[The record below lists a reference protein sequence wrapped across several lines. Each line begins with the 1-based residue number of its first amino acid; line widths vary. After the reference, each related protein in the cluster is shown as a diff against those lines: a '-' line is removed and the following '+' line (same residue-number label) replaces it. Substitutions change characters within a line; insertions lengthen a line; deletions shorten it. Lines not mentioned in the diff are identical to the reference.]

1 MLKLYSIFHLNLMF
15 SSLEEESRRTVI
27 NQCYWPILNLSAKG
41 YKIGVEMTGYTLE
54 LIMSLDPLWV
64 EKFKILLND
73 NKIELIGSGYTQ
85 VIGPLVPS
93 ELNDWNQKLGMEMYY
108 NLLGVKPKIVLVNEM
123 AFSSGI
129 IEHYINNG
137 YKAIIMEWNNPRKY
151 HPEWD
156 NQYLYY
162 AQKAINQQGIDI
174 NLIWADSI
182 AFQKFQRYAHGE
194 MSIDSYFKYLES
206 HQSSELRFF
215 PFYTSDAEVFDY
227 RPGRFKTEV
236 TQSLDVSEWNRI
248 EILMKKISQSEK
260 IKFVLPSEVIEGK
273 KNKFGGQI
281 LSLESTEQPIPVKKQ
296 NKYNINRWALTGR
309 NDIWLNTI
317 CYKFYKIILELNQAE
332 YWKKLCFLWSSD
344 FRTHITSKRWEKLLD
359 EVKIFAFE
367 IGLQEECN
375 EVEKEIRIE
384 YDIKKNDTK
393 KIKYKQVINSH
404 LELIFN
410 LSKGCSIHSY
420 KPYGFEKSIMGTI
433 EHGYFEDIEYGVDFF
448 TGHTVIEQLGKHKI
462 TDLAFSN
469 YKITEK
475 EDSYTLSSDLLVDK
489 IRFENTTIIEKGIIT
504 LIKKISLPFRDNQI
518 IHPFHFTFI
527 SDLWDRNSLYFATH
541 NGSNFIETFQINNQ
555 DFDHGDNH
563 SFLISAKHGL
573 GNTKG
578 EVIIGDK
585 NKKLVFKTNL
595 KKSLLIPSI
604 LYKTVDGDKFLFR
617 LTYSAQEIDETSR
630 TSQTPESIIA
640 QISVNCIPNHL

>member
-1 MLKLYSIFHLNLMF
+1 MF
-15 SSLEEESRRTVI
+15 SSLEVESRRTVI
-27 NQCYWPILNLSAKG
+27 KQCYWPILNLSAEG
-41 YKIGVEMTGYTLE
+41 YRIGVEMTGYTLE

-93 ELNDWNQKLGMEMYY
+93 EVNDWNQKLGMEMYY

-156 NQYLYY
+156 NQCRYY

-236 TQSLDVSEWNRI
+236 THSLDISEWNRI

-260 IKFVLPSEVIEGK
+260 IKFVLPSEVIDGK

-317 CYKFYKIILELNQAE
+317 CYKFYEIILELNQAE
-332 YWKKLCFLWSSD
+332 YWRKLCFLWSSD

-393 KIKYKQVINSH
+393 KINYKQVINSH

-410 LSKGCSIHSY
+410 LSKGCLIHSY

-462 TDLAFSN
+462 TDLAYSN

-527 SDLWDRNSLYFATH
+527 SDLWDIDSLYFATH

-585 NKKLVFKTNL
+585 DKKLVFKTKL
-595 KKSLLIPSI
+595 KKSFLIPSI
-604 LYKTVDGDKFLFR
+604 LYKIVDGDKFLLR
-617 LTYSAQEIDETSR
+617 LTYSAQEIDETFR
-630 TSQTPESIIA
+630 TSQVPESIIA
-640 QISVNCIPNHL
+640 QISVNCISNHL

>member
-1 MLKLYSIFHLNLMF
+1 MF
-15 SSLEEESRRTVI
+15 SSLEVSERETVI
-27 NQCYWPILNLSAKG
+27 KKCYWPLLSLAEKG
-41 YKIGVEMTGYTLE
+41 YKLGVELTGNTLE
-54 LIMSLDPLWV
+54 IIMSLDPSWI
-64 EKFKILLND
+64 EKFKVLLSE
-73 NKIELIGSGYTQ
+73 KKLELICSGYSQ
-85 VIGPLVPS
+85 LIGPLVPS
-93 ELNDWNQKLGMEMYY
+93 EINDWNQKLGFEVYQ
-108 NLLGVKPKIVLVNEM
+108 NLLGVTPKIALVNEM

-156 NQYLYY
+156 NQYRYY

-236 TQSLDVSEWNRI
+236 TQSLDISEWNRI

-317 CYKFYKIILELNQAE
+317 CYKFYEIILELNQAE
-332 YWKKLCFLWSSD
+332 YWKKLCFFWSSD

-375 EVEKEIRIE
+375 QVEKEIRTE

-410 LSKGCSIHSY
+410 LSKGGLIHSY

-448 TGHTVIEQLGKHKI
+448 TGHTLIEQLGKHKI
-462 TDLAFSN
+462 TDLAYSN

-527 SDLWDRNSLYFATH
+527 SDLWDIDSLYFATH

-585 NKKLVFKTNL
+585 DKKLVFKTNL
-595 KKSLLIPSI
+595 KKSFLIPLI
-604 LYKTVDGDKFLFR
+604 LYKIVDGDKFLLR
-617 LTYSAQEIDETSR
+617 LTYSAQEIDETFR
-630 TSQTPESIIA
+630 TSQIPESIIA

>member
-1 MLKLYSIFHLNLMF
+1 MF
-15 SSLEEESRRTVI
+15 SSLEVESRRTVI
-27 NQCYWPILNLSAKG
+27 KQCYWPILNLSAEG
-41 YKIGVEMTGYTLE
+41 YKIGIEMTGYTLE

-93 ELNDWNQKLGMEMYY
+93 EVNDWNQKLGMEMYY

-156 NQYLYY
+156 NQYRYY

-236 TQSLDVSEWNRI
+236 TQTLDVSEWNRI

-260 IKFVLPSEVIEGK
+260 IKFVLPSEVNEGQ

-281 LSLESTEQPIPVKKQ
+281 LSLESTEQLIPVKKQ
-296 NKYNINRWALTGR
+296 SKYNINRWALTGR
-309 NDIWLNTI
+309 NDLWLNTI
-317 CYKFYKIILELNQAE
+317 CYKFYEIILDLNQAE
-332 YWKKLCFLWSSD
+332 YWRKLCFLWSSD
-344 FRTHITSKRWEKLLD
+344 FRTHITSKRWEKLLE
-359 EVKIFAFE
+359 EVKIFALE
-367 IGLQEECN
+367 IGLQEEFN

-393 KIKYKQVINSH
+393 KIKYKKVISSD

-410 LSKGCSIHSY
+410 LSKGCLIHSY

-433 EHGYFEDIEYGVDFF
+433 EHGYFEDIEYGFDFF

-462 TDLAFSN
+462 TDLAYSN
-469 YKITEK
+469 SKITEI
-475 EDSYTLSSDLLVDK
+475 EDSYSLTSDFLVDK

-527 SDLWDRNSLYFATH
+527 SDSWDRDSLYFATH
-541 NGSNFIETFQINNQ
+541 NGSNFIETFQINHQ

-563 SFLISAKHGL
+563 SFLISSKHGI

-585 NKKLVFKTNL
+585 DKKLVFKINL
-595 KKSLLIPSI
+595 KKSFLIPSI
-604 LYKTVDGDKFLFR
+604 LYKNIDGDKFLLR
-617 LTYSAQEIDETSR
+617 LTYSAQEIDETFR
-630 TSQTPESIIA
+630 ISQTPESMIA
-640 QISVNCIPNHL
+640 QISVNFVPNHL